1 MIRFFVVALA
11 LVLANGAAAN
21 CPSFDN
27 PSLFRVEPALD
38 ALAPKMEAC
47 ANNPAT
53 TGLYGG
59 LLLRGGYL
67 SQALIWLEK
76 SLLLD
81 PDQPSV
87 QADFALALAAV
98 GDSKGSTDLASQV
111 MNRLDAPGS
120 AVDVLGSLI
129 SGERWEQKLKLLAGI
144 GLASN
149 AEFVPEI
156 DSLELTF
163 GDDGT
168 VTLPLETPSDPSLR
182 GTFQQSLSW
191 IGVWQDGEIRVSPAV
206 SITER
211 KAAGGTEANSQMIA
225 GEVWIEHS
233 PSQMAL
239 GTGFTGVDFESNYD
253 KDEWFVATQFSLNE
267 RSSFCQWFVGAR
279 YGESVYDSSI
289 YDGQVQ
295 SLSSNVLCPQGW
307 RFGIK
312 QSRDTP
318 KNNRAGG
325 VRTSTS
331 LSAARHMSVRS
342 GQLQLALVLA
352 LERDADSYSE
362 FLARGAPR
370 KIETVRAE
378 ATWETPISRNWVF
391 VPSISHVTQ
400 ASNIGLFNVN
410 GSELLMNMIY
420 IF

>member
-1 MIRFFVVALA
+1 MTRLFAVAIA

-21 CPSFDN
+21 CPSFDD
-27 PSLFRVEPALD
+27 PSLFRVGPALD
-38 ALAPKMEAC
+38 ALAPKMKAC
-47 ANNPAT
+47 AHNPET

-81 PDQPSV
+81 PEQPGV

-98 GDSKGSTDLASQV
+98 GDSEGSSDLASQV
-111 MNRLDAPGS
+111 MNRSDVPGS
-120 AVDVLGSLI
+120 VVGVLASLT
-129 SGERWEQKLKLLAGI
+129 SGERWEQKLKFLAGI

-149 AEFVPEI
+149 AEFAPEI
-156 DSLELTF
+156 DSLDLTF

-168 VTLPLETPSDPSLR
+168 VTIPLETPSDPSPR
-182 GTFQQSLSW
+182 GLFQQSLSW
-191 IGVWQDGEIRVSPAV
+191 VGGWQGGDIRFSPAISV
-206 SITER
+206 TER
-211 KAAGGTEANSQMIA
+211 KAAGGAEANSQMFA

-233 PSQMAL
+233 PSKITLAA
-239 GTGFTGVDFESNYD
+239 GFTGVDFESNYD
-253 KDEWFVATQFSLNE
+253 KDEWFVATQVRVNETSL
-267 RSSFCQWFVGAR
+267 SCQWLVGAR
-279 YGESVYDSSI
+279 YGERVYDSSI

-331 LSAARHMSVRS
+331 LSAARQMSVRS
-342 GQLQLALVLA
+342 GQLQLGLVIA
-352 LERDADSYSE
+352 SENDSDTYSE
-362 FLARGAPR
+362 FLARGEPR
-370 KIETVRAE
+370 TIETLRAE
-378 ATWETPISRNWVF
+378 ATWEVPISRNWVF
-391 VPSISHVTQ
+391 APSISHVKQT
-400 ASNIGLFNVN
+400 SNIGLFNVN
-410 GSELLMNMIY
+410 GSELLVNMIY